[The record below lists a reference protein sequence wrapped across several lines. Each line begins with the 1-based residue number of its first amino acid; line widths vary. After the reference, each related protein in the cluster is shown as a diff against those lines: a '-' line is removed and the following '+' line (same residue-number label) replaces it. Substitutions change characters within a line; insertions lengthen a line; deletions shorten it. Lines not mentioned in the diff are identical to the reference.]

1 MGFFDSIKQMFGWAP
16 EMSPELKQ
24 ILWDDDDNDDGV
36 DLNDPTDYNDE
47 IIITTNQV
55 TNNMNDMNA
64 AMDANDFAKAEKVRL
79 QWKEDLKSYQKEI
92 DEIGAF
98 RWNDRM
104 LLDAA
109 TSYLKS
115 WDNLMDNGYKTLIEM
130 RTAGKRWTPEEQAQ
144 LKANND
150 EIQRFTA
157 VLNDVGDEFL
167 EKYEDD

>member
-36 DLNDPTDYNDE
+36 NLNDSTDYNDE

-64 AMDANDFAKAEKVRL
+64 AMDANDFVKAEKVRL

-115 WDNLMDNGYKTLIEM
+115 WNDLMDNGYKTLIEM
-130 RTAGKRWTPEEQAQ
+130 RTDGKRGTPEEQAQ

>member
-47 IIITTNQV
+47 IIMTTNQV
-55 TNNMNDMNA
+55 GNNMNDMNA

-92 DEIGAF
+92 ENLNPVMYSTIVDV
-98 RWNDRM
+98 
-104 LLDAA
+104 AA
-109 TSYLKS
+109 S
-115 WDNLMDNGYKTLIEM
+115 WCGYFIFKIL
-130 RTAGKRWTPEEQAQ
+130 G
-144 LKANND
+144 
-150 EIQRFTA
+150 
-157 VLNDVGDEFL
+157 
-167 EKYEDD
+167 